1 MVKQRSPRAGPAERS
16 SGRHTLPEDIAPR
29 IALPITLLA
38 SWFIIWALL
47 SNIILLSLISSST
60 PTQLKKDCFP
70 RRNPRRERNPLHLT
84 KKNTARN
91 KRSVLARRSNQA
103 PSHRTAVPRAPSEI
117 VDAAVAAAM
126 AAFKRT
132 INNRPHDDGS
142 NNGGFQDEGLYNYGG
157 MLNDGSSNGGG
168 PHDDGAYDK
177 GSLDD
182 GMLDDEGTHDVG
194 LNDDRGLD
202 YRDKWVVDG
211 GMDDD
216 GGLLDNGWF
225 DNEGLNDDGSDNGG
239 VILDDGSFDDERPN
253 DKGTDYK
260 GGMLDDKGQYNNG
273 TEGNEIKIHVVGQP
287 KEDTTEEMTDEGLDA
302 VNRITLLMSD
312 MIEGLEVMEVGVTGV
327 GGGGGVGEKKKKK
340 KDVVGANDGTL
351 SSGTRRSRRRR
362 RSRWLKDETM
372 SNNVYEAQEERGG
385 RVIGSIIAKT
395 MSDKELFVD
404 FMNGDAHGY
413 GPVQVDSEGSLRW
426 RRRRKRNCCRRGRRR
441 IVMMRL

>member
-1 MVKQRSPRAGPAERS
+1 
-16 SGRHTLPEDIAPR
+16 
-29 IALPITLLA
+29 
-38 SWFIIWALL
+38 
-47 SNIILLSLISSST
+47 
-60 PTQLKKDCFP
+60 
-70 RRNPRRERNPLHLT
+70 
-84 KKNTARN
+84 
-91 KRSVLARRSNQA
+91 
-103 PSHRTAVPRAPSEI
+103 
-117 VDAAVAAAM
+117 M

-132 INNRPHDDGS
+132 INNGPHDVGT
-142 NNGGFQDEGLYNYGG
+142 NNGGYQDEGLYIYGG

-168 PHDDGAYDK
+168 PHDDGANNK

-182 GMLDDEGTHDVG
+182 GKLDDEGTHDVG
-194 LNDDRGLD
+194 LIDERGLD
-202 YRDKWVVDG
+202 YKDKLVVDG

-216 GGLLDNGWF
+216 GGSLDDGLF
-225 DNEGLNDDGSDNGG
+225 DAEGLNDDGLDNGG
-239 VILDDGSFDDERPN
+239 GILDDGSIDDERPTDN
-253 DKGTDYK
+253 GTDYK
-260 GGMLDDKGQYNNG
+260 GGLLDNKGQYDNG
-273 TEGNEIKIHVVGQP
+273 TEGNEIRFHVVGQP
-287 KEDTTEEMTDEGLDA
+287 KDVTTEEMTDEGLVA

-351 SSGTRRSRRRR
+351 SSGTRRARRRR

-395 MSDKELFVD
+395 MSDEELFVD
-404 FMNGDAHGY
+404 FMKGDAHGY